1 MIFSNPQ
8 WNPST
13 NSYTVKIISP
23 QDFSYVEVRDKS
35 SGSDIFNREVDITNN
50 EFQLVVSN
58 LATAIYEKGSA
69 WFASPIK
76 PQNFI
81 KKAKHII
88 DTPANMTTPGNKN
101 EFTWNP
107 VSFEITPKHFE
118 IRWKILSLNPVSVI
132 PSNFIDISED
142 LEGVEPRTIII
153 QQNDIIENAE
163 IPFDNSEQDIQQIS
177 SRAVLKQKVRKA
189 KLKASIAT
197 MKAERMAEKYFRR
210 YGIQIDL
217 GSDSELSFDSD
228 EEDSQ
233 EE

>member
-35 SGSDIFNREVDITNN
+35 SGSDDFNKEVDISNN
-50 EFQLVVSN
+50 DFQYVVSN
-58 LATAIYEKGSA
+58 LATAIYEKGSS

-76 PQNFI
+76 PHNFI
-81 KKAKHII
+81 KKAKHTI
-88 DTPANMTTPGNKN
+88 DTPAHITVPGNKN

-107 VSFEITPKHFE
+107 VSFEITPRNFE
-118 IRWKILSLNPVSVI
+118 IRWKIVSSNPVSVI
-132 PSNFIDISED
+132 PSNFIDISE
-142 LEGVEPRTIII
+142 EVQPRTIVI

-163 IPFDNSEQDIQQIS
+163 IPFDNSEQNIQAIS
-177 SRAVLKQKVRKA
+177 SRAIHKQKVRKA

-217 GSDSELSFDSD
+217 GSDSELSFGSD
-228 EEDSQ
+228 GEDS
-233 EE
+233 EEE